1 MDVYTHTVIAVVF
14 MGACYLWGKYLTKLE
29 ILDGIVTTMLD
40 TLENEG
46 FIRTEEDEDGEKCLV
61 PISEIETKLIEAIAK

>member
-1 MDVYTHTVIAVVF
+1 
-14 MGACYLWGKYLTKLE
+14 
-29 ILDGIVTTMLD
+29 MLD